1 VYIHVL
7 YTDCECVCE
16 CVFVRVILHA
26 VASVMHSCFL
36 AVLNEQE
43 ELERERKRKED
54 EERRLREEEEM
65 KKRFALPLRI

>member
-1 VYIHVL
+1 M
-7 YTDCECVCE
+7 
-16 CVFVRVILHA
+16 RVILHA